1 MDKALALFIEHA
13 NERDALK
20 RTIINRRVA
29 MIMRGWVHVTESDNA
44 QIRYNHQRRDLF
56 HLWSAKNVGYTFGL
70 REYSR
75 FLSFKDYL
83 EVPID
88 LIDDLLEGYGRGTEE
103 LATQKK
109 RQAED
114 AAKAAARAAGMDK
127 EQAAALL
134 AAQRGNK

>member
-1 MDKALALFIEHA
+1 
-13 NERDALK
+13 
-20 RTIINRRVA
+20 
-29 MIMRGWVHVTESDNA
+29 MIMRGWVHVNESDNA

-56 HLWSAKNVGYTFGL
+56 HLWSAKNIGYTFGL

-83 EVPID
+83 EAPID

-109 RQAED
+109 RQAEE
-114 AAKAAARAAGMDK
+114 AAKIAARNAGMDK
-127 EQAAALL
+127 DQTAALL